1 MSGGNAFAGTL
12 VPMVVE
18 QTARGERAYDI
29 YSRLLKDNIVFIG
42 TAIDDM
48 VANLSSRSSCS
59 STSRGSRADIHIYIN
74 CPGGATTAG
83 LAIYDTMQL
92 IRPDVQTYLRRAG
105 RLDGRGAAGGGT
117 AGKRFGLPH
126 AADRSTSPGAARRAR
141 PPTSRSR

>member
-1 MSGGNAFAGTL
+1 MSVHNTFAGTL

-48 VANLSSRSSCS
+48 VANLII
-59 STSRGSRADIHIYIN
+59 AQLLFLEAEDPEKDIHIYIN
-74 CPGGATTAG
+74 SPGGSTTAG

-92 IRPDVQTYLRRAG
+92 IRPDVQTI
-105 RLDGRGAAGGGT
+105 
-117 AGKRFGLPH
+117 
-126 AADRSTSPGAARRAR
+126 
-141 PPTSRSR
+141 